1 MGKWPAQSEDP
12 DQKTDT
18 RLAVRFGGLE
28 CMNITFYLKKILV
41 KLYLWK
47 TKCQTIRSINYG
59 KNEYFRSHHPPQSD
73 DFFYLIVDPYKSR
86 FFFFSSLPGIR
97 NYCSSNLLF
106 ILNLRKKGH
115 FYKVFYIFKKKK
127 YTASKIKSL

>member
-18 RLAVRFGGLE
+18 RLAVRFEGLE

-41 KLYLWK
+41 KLYLRK
-47 TKCQTIRSINYG
+47 TIMG
-59 KNEYFRSHHPPQSD
+59 KMNILDPITPLPASD
-73 DFFYLIVDPYKSR
+73 DFFHLIVDPYKSR
-86 FFFFSSLPGIR
+86 FFFPSLPGIR

-106 ILNLRKKGH
+106 VLNLRKKGR
-115 FYKVFYIFKKKK
+115 FYKVFYILTKKKIMLDLK
-127 YTASKIKSL
+127 YFLFASRIKSR